1 MTELKIISSVTFHTY
16 NGIIVFENRYES
28 HSIHFLD
35 IFFFYY
41 NYNTYIHLI
50 NLDRVIKGRKLHVL
64 ILIFAF
70 FNYFIICVY
79 RMNIYYRK

>member
-41 NYNTYIHLI
+41 NYINAYIHLI
-50 NLDRVIKGRKLHVL
+50 NLDRVIKGRKLHVM
-64 ILIFAF
+64 ILIFMHF
-70 FNYFIICVY
+70 LIILLFVC
-79 RMNIYYRK
+79 IE